1 MSNPPTKTNF
11 WHPFAPM
18 GAVDGHEFVIERAD
32 DVWVWDTDGNRY
44 LDGTASLW
52 YSNIGHGRSEMADAI
67 HDQME
72 KMEAYSAFG
81 DLANPTVLQLCDRL
95 VDLSEGR
102 MGEAKVFLGAG
113 GGDAI
118 DTAAKLARRFWQ
130 LSGEPERV
138 HLLSRTQGYHGTHGF
153 GTAIAGIEPNREGL
167 GPLMEET
174 ARAAHHDIQA
184 LEAEIERLGPE
195 TVAAFFCE
203 PVIGAG
209 GVHPPSEG
217 YIEAIGEICK
227 RHGILLVID
236 SVICGFGR
244 LGTWFGF
251 ERWDIEPDMVTFA
264 KGVTSGYLP
273 LGGVLINQSLTG
285 PFWDD
290 PSDPPFRH
298 GQTYAG
304 HSTCCA
310 AALKNIEIMERE
322 GLLEKV
328 LENEK
333 IFFDAFS
340 ALDGHDAVG
349 EVRGGVG
356 LLAAVGLHPDL
367 LAERPSAPV
376 ELGKLVRDRGVLVR
390 PLGDGVAASPP
401 LTAELEHFGEISSA
415 IAAGLEEL

>member
-1 MSNPPTKTNF
+1 
-11 WHPFAPM
+11 
-18 GAVDGHEFVIERAD
+18 
-32 DVWVWDTDGNRY
+32 
-44 LDGTASLW
+44 
-52 YSNIGHGRSEMADAI
+52 MADAI
-67 HDQME
+67 HQQMG
-72 KMEAYSAFG
+72 KLEAYSAFG
-81 DLANPTVLQLCDRL
+81 DLSNPTALELCDRL
-95 VDLSEGR
+95 VELSDGR
-102 MGEAKVFLGAG
+102 MGEAKVFLGSG

-118 DTAAKLARRFWQ
+118 DTAAKLARRYWQ
-130 LSGEPERV
+130 LSGAPERI

-153 GTAIAGIEPNREGL
+153 GTAMGGIEPNREGL

-174 ARAAHHDIQA
+174 ARTAHHDLDA

-217 YIEAIGEICK
+217 YIEGAAELCK

-244 LGTWFGF
+244 IGSWFGF
-251 ERWDIEPDMVTFA
+251 ERWDIEPDMVSFA

-273 LGGVLINQSLTG
+273 LGGLLINERVTK
-285 PFWDD
+285 PFWDS

-304 HSTCCA
+304 HSACCV
-310 AALKNIEIMERE
+310 AALKNSEIMDRE

-328 LENEK
+328 MTNEK
-333 IFFDAFS
+333 IFYDAFT
-340 ALDGHDAVG
+340 ALEGHDAVG

-367 LAERPSAPV
+367 LAERPTAPV
-376 ELGKLVRDRGVLVR
+376 ELGKLVREKGVLVR
-390 PLGDGVAASPP
+390 PLGDGVATSPP
-401 LTAELEHFGEISSA
+401 LIAELEHFGEISSA